1 VLALSALITL
11 FVGFLQALWGPLVLA
26 TASPK
31 TFGIVQTIATS
42 GMLVGGGLLS
52 LFAQSKN
59 PTDVLAM
66 ALTTAGL
73 FFALMGFSSQVIFIT
88 SFGFLFFL
96 TLPFVNMSLDI
107 LIRSNVPNHMQGRIW
122 SFVSLIS
129 QSGLLVALS
138 IAGYLSDHVFG
149 PALMPDG
156 MLATSIGKII
166 GVGPGRGIG
175 CIFLISGM
183 TMMFLS
189 PLLNRL
195 QVIRSL
201 A

>member
-1 VLALSALITL
+1 MLALSALITL

-42 GMLVGGGLLS
+42 GMLVGG
-52 LFAQSKN
+52 
-59 PTDVLAM
+59 
-66 ALTTAGL
+66 
-73 FFALMGFSSQVIFIT
+73 GFSSQVIFIT

-149 PALMPDG
+149 PALMSDG